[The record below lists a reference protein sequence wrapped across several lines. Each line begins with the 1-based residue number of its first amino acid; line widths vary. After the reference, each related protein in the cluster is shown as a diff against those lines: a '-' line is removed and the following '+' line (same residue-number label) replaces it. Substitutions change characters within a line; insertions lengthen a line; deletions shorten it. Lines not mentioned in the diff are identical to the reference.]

1 MNKSIGV
8 NIIEITKREI
18 KFLLISIIAYVI
30 VMLIPL
36 EGLNPAGH
44 AALSL
49 FVFAVFMWAF
59 EPVPLAVTSLI
70 LMFLQPLTG
79 VCSFEDAAIGFANPI
94 IFLMIGGFVL
104 ALAIQKSGLARR
116 LTYILLNKIG
126 ITPNRSLF
134 TAVFATG
141 LLSAWIENIV
151 AFAMLMPIIKE
162 IVELMGVKNPEE
174 GNSNFAKTMIL
185 GACFASLAGGLGTQ
199 IGTAPNL
206 MAAAY
211 TNISFLSWMI
221 FAFPLAI
228 VLLLVI
234 WKFLP
239 IVFPFEV
246 EGIVGGKNTLQE
258 KLDSF
263 GKVTKTEKVTAV
275 ILIFTIILWLT
286 SNYTGVDTYSVALI
300 GASLYFIF
308 GIIKWE
314 DVQSELDWG
323 LIIFFGGALSLGSVL
338 LNSGAATWLIDNLI
352 SFLGAGTSPIIIMII
367 FMIVG
372 VILTQLM
379 SNIALAAVLIPL
391 SVTLAEST
399 NLLPATYAIPIAIAC
414 SLSFTMP
421 MADPTVAMAY
431 GTNYVKVKEILKGGV
446 PIIIVGIILTII
458 VMLTL
463 AKPLT
468 GL

>member
-1 MNKSIGV
+1 MI
-8 NIIEITKREI
+8 
-18 KFLLISIIAYVI
+18 
-30 VMLIPL
+30 IPL
-36 EGLNPAGH
+36 NGLSSEGH
-44 AALSL
+44 AALGL
-49 FVFAVFMWAF
+49 FVFAVLMWAF

-70 LMFLQPLTG
+70 LMFLQPLSG
-79 VCSFEDAAIGFANPI
+79 VCSFNDAAIGFANPI

-134 TAVFATG
+134 TSVFATG
-141 LLSAWIENIV
+141 ILSAWIENIV

-162 IVELMGVKNPEE
+162 VIGLMGVENPEE

-211 TNISFLSWMI
+211 THISFISWMT
-221 FAFPLAI
+221 FAFPLSI
-228 VLLLVI
+228 ILLLII

-246 EGIVGGKNTLQE
+246 KGIVGGRNTLQE
-258 KLDSF
+258 KITSF
-263 GKVTKTEKVTAV
+263 GKVSNDEKITAV

-286 SNYTGVDTYSVALI
+286 TGYTGLDSFSVALI

-314 DVQSELDWG
+314 DVQSDLDWG
-323 LIIFFGGALSLGSVL
+323 LIIFFGGALSLGSAL
-338 LNSGAATWLIDNLI
+338 LNTGAASWLVNNLI
-352 SFLGAGTSPIIIMII
+352 SILGSGTSPIIIMII
-367 FMIVG
+367 FMIIG

-399 NLLPATYAIPIAIAC
+399 HLYPAAYAIPIAIAC
-414 SLSFTMP
+414 SLSFTLP

-431 GTNYVKVKEILKGGV
+431 GTKYVKVKEILKAGV

-458 VMLTL
+458 VMITL